1 MVRDISASVE
11 DSSECIQH
19 GVFAGVYSLLACLV
33 RISGRGTAGDG
44 RFRALGVCGVMM
56 GWICYLVSRL
66 KAAWK
71 ALEEAAERQ
80 KSYWDGD
87 DP

>member
-1 MVRDISASVE
+1 MI
-11 DSSECIQH
+11 
-19 GVFAGVYSLLACLV
+19 
-33 RISGRGTAGDG
+33 
-44 RFRALGVCGVMM
+44 